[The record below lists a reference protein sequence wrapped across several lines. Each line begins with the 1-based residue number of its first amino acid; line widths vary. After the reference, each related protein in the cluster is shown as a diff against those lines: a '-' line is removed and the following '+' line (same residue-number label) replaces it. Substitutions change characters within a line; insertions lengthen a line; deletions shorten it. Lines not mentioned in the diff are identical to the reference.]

1 MISVKY
7 SQEQNTIH
15 SHFHDG
21 HQLIYVVGGKAKITV
36 SGRQYD
42 AAAGT
47 LVLIGRLES
56 HEICDQSSDYSRY
69 TVQISPEIFRYGEL
83 LGERL
88 LSVLTNRPEQFRH
101 AVNLSAEPQVEMI
114 LKKMVL
120 ESREKDPLNSQML
133 LFLLGQILV
142 LCCRAY
148 PEQVPENTRN
158 LKLIQQIQNYIEHN
172 ATQKLTLAE
181 LAEQFHMSQ
190 SYLSHL
196 FKDTTGCSVVAYL
209 SAYRLLMAKRYLA
222 QTDLEIGAVVE
233 RCGFSDNSNFSRTFK
248 QATGLSPSQFR
259 KQYKESL

>member
-21 HQLIYVVGGKAKITV
+21 HQLIYVKKGSARVTV
-36 SGRQYD
+36 SGKPYD
-42 AAAGT
+42 ATAGT

-56 HEICDQSSDYSRY
+56 HEICNQSSDYSRY
-69 TVQISPEIFRYGEL
+69 TVQIGPDILRYSEL

-88 LSVLTNRPEQFRH
+88 ISVLTNRPEQFRH

-114 LKKMVL
+114 LKKMVG
-120 ESREKDPLNSQML
+120 ESQKNDPLSCQML
-133 LFLLGQILV
+133 LFMLGQLLV

-148 PEQVPENTRN
+148 PQQLPENTLN
-158 LKLIQQIQNYIEHN
+158 LRLVQQVQDYIERN
-172 ATQKLTLAE
+172 AAQKLTLAE

-196 FKDTTGCSVVAYL
+196 FKDTTGSSVVAYL
-209 SAYRLLMAKRYLA
+209 TAYRLLMAKRYLA

-233 RCGFSDNSNFSRTFK
+233 RCGFSDNSNFSRSFK
-248 QATGLSPSQFR
+248 QVTGLSPSQFR
-259 KQYKESL
+259 KQYKEGL